1 MQSTKKTITTTK
13 VLQMTLMSRYTLHRK
28 VKVGEFP
35 APVGKDGNRDIYEEE
50 AVKKWCEE
58 NLEFV
63 QRRLQ
68 QRAATIDLTSKQL
81 KVVRKASQLLDCEI
95 EPFIIDAAVWK
106 ARYIL
111 DRTTY

>member
-1 MQSTKKTITTTK
+1 
-13 VLQMTLMSRYTLHRK
+13 MTLMSRYTLHRK
-28 VKVGEFP
+28 VDDGQFP
-35 APVGKDGNRDIYEEE
+35 APVGKNGNQHVYEEE

-63 QRRLQ
+63 QRRLK
-68 QRAATIDLTSKQL
+68 QRAATIDLNSKQL

>member
-1 MQSTKKTITTTK
+1 MEATKKTISTTK

-35 APVGKDGNRDIYEEE
+35 APVGKDGNKDLYVE
-50 AVKKWCEE
+50 AEVKKWCEE
-58 NLEFV
+58 NLAFV

-68 QRAATIDLTSKQL
+68 QRAATIDLNSKQL

-111 DRTTY
+111 DRTTH

>member
-1 MQSTKKTITTTK
+1 
-13 VLQMTLMSRYTLHRK
+13 MTLMARYTLYNK
-28 VKVGEFP
+28 VKAGEFP
-35 APVGKDGNRDIYEEE
+35 APVGKDGNKDLFDEI

-58 NLEFV
+58 NLAFV
-63 QRRLQ
+63 QRRLE
-68 QRAATIDLTSKQL
+68 QRAATIGLNSKQL

-95 EPFIIDAAVWK
+95 ESFIIDAAVWK